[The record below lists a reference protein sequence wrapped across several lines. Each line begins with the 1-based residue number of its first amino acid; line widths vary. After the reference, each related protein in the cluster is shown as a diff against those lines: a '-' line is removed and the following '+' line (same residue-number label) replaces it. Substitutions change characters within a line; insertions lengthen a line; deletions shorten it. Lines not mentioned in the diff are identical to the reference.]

1 MKQDLPVRFANEGYY
16 NTIVIDVSKITDIM
30 KFKDEVFGTIDGI
43 RIAIQRDDYENALQN
58 LETPKNFHILK

>member
-16 NTIVIDVSKITDIM
+16 NTIAIDVSKITDIM

-43 RIAIQRDDYENALQN
+43 RIAIQRDDYEQALQN